1 MITVLTFNPS
11 IDRMYKVSK
20 INVGEVQRVIDTNST
35 AGGKGINVTKVCKI
49 LGEEPLAMGF
59 LGGFNG
65 EYIRNELNRLEIKS
79 KFTSIKQETRNC
91 LNIIDEN
98 SNSTEFLEKGPV
110 IDAEDL
116 TNFEADLE
124 SVLDKTKILV
134 ASGSYCQN
142 MPIDYYKIIG
152 EICEKRDIKF
162 ILDTSGDALKVA
174 LESKPYLIKP
184 NADEIKQLLDIN
196 VESQEEIISAGKE
209 LIKMG
214 PQNVCISLGKN
225 GMIYINND
233 GVYEVKVPK
242 IDTVNSVGSGDS
254 TIAGFSVG
262 ILRGYDTIEL
272 LKLAN
277 ACGISNA
284 LHIETGFV
292 KLDEVEK
299 LSEKV
304 QVKKL

>member
-11 IDRMYKVSK
+11 IDRVYKVSK
-20 INVGEVQRVIDTNST
+20 INIGEVQRVIDTNST

-277 ACGISNA
+277 SCGISNA